1 MFTSLVLAAILLS
14 AQKPE
19 PPKEPQVGVIVGKVV
34 PPDEMTIKQPL
45 QVVLMSPQYA
55 TLWNQKLQEQL
66 DLYWERYKPA
76 FVQKKELFFEVSRMA
91 YQDSMQFVMARM
103 SRDLGPGLKNYR
115 IESSADGKF
124 QFKDIPLGTYNI
136 VAYGRAGDQV
146 YYWQESV
153 DISSSVPQFLQ
164 LKKHVP

>member
-1 MFTSLVLAAILLS
+1 MLTTLLLGALLVS
-14 AQKPE
+14 AQKTDA
-19 PPKEPQVGVIVGKVV
+19 PKEFGVIAGKVIA
-34 PPDEMTIKQPL
+34 PDESALKQPV

-55 TLWNQKLQEQL
+55 TLFNQKLQEQL

-76 FVQKKELFFEVSRMA
+76 FAQKKELFFEVSRMA

-103 SRDLGPGLKNYR
+103 SRDLGPNLKNYR

-124 QFKDIPLGTYNI
+124 QFKDIPLGSYNI
-136 VAYGRAGDQV
+136 VAYGRVGEQV
-146 YYWQESV
+146 YYWQDQVE
-153 DISSSVPQFLQ
+153 ITNSVPQFLQ

>member
-1 MFTSLVLAAILLS
+1 MLTTLFLAAVLFS
-14 AQKPE
+14 AQKPDA
-19 PPKEPQVGVIVGKVV
+19 PKEFGVIVGKVIA
-34 PPDEMTIKQPL
+34 PDESALKQPV

-55 TLWNQKLQEQL
+55 TLFNQKLQEQL

-76 FVQKKELFFEVSRMA
+76 FAQKKELFFEVSRMA

-103 SRDLGPGLKNYR
+103 SRDLGPNLKNYR

-124 QFKDIPLGTYNI
+124 QFRDIPLGGYNI
-136 VAYGRAGDQV
+136 VAYGRVGDQV
-146 YYWQESV
+146 YYWQEPV
-153 DISSSVPQFLQ
+153 DITNSVPQFLQ

>member
-1 MFTSLVLAAILLS
+1 MFKSFLLAALLIS
-14 AQKPE
+14 GQKPDAA
-19 PPKEPQVGVIVGKVV
+19 KEFGIIAGKVV
-34 PPDEMTIKQPL
+34 APDQAAITQPL
-45 QVVLMSPQYA
+45 QVVLMSPHYA
-55 TLWNQKLQEQL
+55 TMFNQKLQEQL

-91 YQDSMQFVMARM
+91 YQDSMQFVMGRM
-103 SRDLGPGLKNYR
+103 SRDLGGNLKKYR

-124 QFKDIPLGTYNI
+124 EFKDIPLGSYNI

-146 YYWQESV
+146 YYWQEPI
-153 DISSSVPQFLQ
+153 DIANSVPQFLQ